1 MKRNK
6 LVLGLLSVCAV
17 AFCFA
22 CAKSGQSAENKAN
35 NNANI
40 AQSTSNSSKIA
51 YVEVDTV
58 FKHYDMALELG
69 KTFESKSK
77 QLDAELN
84 SKSKTFQGGVL
95 DFQNKVQKGLVTTAN
110 AQEIQKQLQAQ
121 EQGLY
126 QLREQYQSQLAEEGQ
141 VNQRQILHSIMDYLK
156 EYNKTKGFHY
166 ILANSFPSSILYA
179 DSTLNITKEVIDGL
193 NAKYKVTKPSAKK

>member
-1 MKRNK
+1 MKRNN
-6 LVLGLLSVCAV
+6 LVLGLLSVCTIAL
-17 AFCFA
+17 CFA
-22 CAKSGQSAENKAN
+22 CAKTGQSSENKATTTSDAAQLT
-35 NNANI
+35 AN
-40 AQSTSNSSKIA
+40 SGKIA
-51 YVEVDTV
+51 YIEVDTV

-156 EYNKTKGFHY
+156 EYNKTKGYHY
-166 ILANSFPSSILYA
+166 ILANSFPSTILFA
-179 DSTLNITKEVIDGL
+179 DSTLNITREVITGL
-193 NAKYKVTKPSAKK
+193 NAKYKVTKPSDKK

>member
-6 LVLGLLSVCAV
+6 LVLGLLSVCAM
-17 AFCFA
+17 ALCFA
-22 CAKSGQSAENKAN
+22 CAKSGQSAESKAN
-35 NNANI
+35 TTTDV

-51 YVEVDTV
+51 YVEVDTI
-58 FKHYDMALELG
+58 FRHYDMALDLG
-69 KTFESKSK
+69 KTFETKSK

-95 DFQNKVQKGLVTTAN
+95 DFQNKVQKGLITSAN
-110 AQEIQKQLQAQ
+110 AQEVQKQLQTQ

-141 VNQRQILHSIMDYLK
+141 VNQRQVLHSIMDYLK
-156 EYNKTKGFHY
+156 EYNKTKGYHY
-166 ILANSFPSSILYA
+166 IFANSFPSSILYA
-179 DSTLNITKEVIDGL
+179 DSTLNITKEVIEGL
-193 NAKYKVTKPSAKK
+193 NAKYKVTKPAVKK

>member
-35 NNANI
+35 NNTNI

-58 FKHYDMALELG
+58 FKHYDIALELG

-95 DFQNKVQKGLVTTAN
+95 DFQNKVQKGLV
-110 AQEIQKQLQAQ
+110 
-121 EQGLY
+121 
-126 QLREQYQSQLAEEGQ
+126 
-141 VNQRQILHSIMDYLK
+141 D
-156 EYNKTKGFHY
+156 
-166 ILANSFPSSILYA
+166 
-179 DSTLNITKEVIDGL
+179 
-193 NAKYKVTKPSAKK
+193 